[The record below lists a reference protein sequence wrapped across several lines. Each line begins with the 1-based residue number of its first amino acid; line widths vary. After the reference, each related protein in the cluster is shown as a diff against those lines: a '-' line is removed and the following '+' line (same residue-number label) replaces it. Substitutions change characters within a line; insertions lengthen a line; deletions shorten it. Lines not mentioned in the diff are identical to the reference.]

1 MTHNSDYQDLY
12 TKLKIYDGISSFN
25 HLIQISSSLKV
36 EAPLAVNTQY
46 LAAAPQTNSHHDVK
60 IMLEVV
66 VPCQGKHN

>member
-36 EAPLAVNTQY
+36 EAPLAINTHY
-46 LAAAPQTNSHHDVK
+46 LAPAPQTNSHHECEDHAWSGCA
-60 IMLEVV
+60 M
-66 VPCQGKHN
+66 PRQT